1 MKASARHSNGPFTH
15 RIEVRGHQLTVDEP
29 ADHGGADEG
38 PSPQEL
44 LAASVA
50 SCTAV
55 TMRMYAN
62 RKGWDIGQL
71 EVECQYEM
79 PERGVATHFDLVLR
93 IPDSC
98 TQEQVDALTRIAGK
112 CPVHRALEGPSTFDE
127 RIELVRARPIVAAP

>member
-1 MKASARHSNGPFTH
+1 MKASARHTNGAFTH
-15 RIEVRGHQLTVDEP
+15 RVEVRGHRLTVDEP
-29 ADHGGADEG
+29 VAHGGGDEG

-71 EVECQYEM
+71 EVDCEYEA
-79 PERGVATHFDLVLR
+79 PERGASPHFNLVLR
-93 IPDSC
+93 IPDCC
-98 TQEQVDALTRIAGK
+98 TQEQVDALRRIAGK
-112 CPVHRALEGPSTFDE
+112 CPVHRALEGPSTFED
-127 RIELVRARPIVAAP
+127 RIEFVSPMET